1 MRKSKEIICGGLKI
15 GGGAPLSIQ
24 SMTNTDTRD
33 SDATVGQILELEKAG
48 CQIIRLAIVDET
60 AAQALR
66 EIKKRIHIPMVA
78 DIHFDYRLAIASIEN
93 GADKIRINPGN
104 IGGYDRV
111 KAVVDKAK
119 EYQIPI
125 RIGVNSGSL
134 PKDLLRKY
142 KGVCAEALVESA
154 LREINLIEGMG
165 YTNLVI
171 SLKSSS
177 VKMNYD
183 AHKIIAEK
191 MDYPLHIGITESGT
205 IDSGKIK
212 SAVGIG
218 ALLLEGIGDTLRV
231 SLTGN
236 PLEEIRTALEILKA
250 AEIRKEGINI
260 ISCPTCGRTHGH
272 LEKLALSIENR
283 LKGLDIK
290 EPITVAIM
298 GCEVNG
304 PGEAREADIGIACG
318 KNKILLFK
326 KGEIIESLHEENVGQ
341 RIVEEVMKIS
351 SRD

>member
-33 SDATVGQILELEKAG
+33 IEATVAQIIELEKAG
-48 CQIIRLAIVDET
+48 CQIIRVAIVDET
-60 AAQALR
+60 AAQAIK
-66 EIKKRIHIPMVA
+66 EIKKRINIPIVA
-78 DIHFDYRLAIASIEN
+78 DIHFDYRLAIASIEM

-104 IGGYDRV
+104 IGGLDRV

-119 EYQIPI
+119 EYHIPI

-134 PKDLLRKY
+134 HKDLLQKY

-154 LREINLIEGMG
+154 LREIELVENMG
-165 YTNLVI
+165 YENLVI

-183 AHKIIAEK
+183 AHKIISDK
-191 MDYPLHIGITESGT
+191 MNYPLHIGITESGT
-205 IDSGKIK
+205 IGSGKIK

-236 PLEEIRTALEILKA
+236 PVEEIYAAIEILKA

-260 ISCPTCGRTHGH
+260 ISCPTCGRTHGQ
-272 LEKLALSIENR
+272 LEKLALSIENQ

-290 EPITVAIM
+290 NPITVAIM

-304 PGEAREADIGIACG
+304 PGEAKEADIGIACG

-326 KGEIIESLHEENVGQ
+326 KGEIVGSLNEENVGQ
-341 RIVEEVMKIS
+341 WIIEEVMKYQL
-351 SRD
+351 